1 MPLAAALQRRRYVI
15 NQPQTVT
22 VRGRAGAAKGNL
34 LRLAA
39 NWTAGAIT
47 WSPAGID
54 ERRQCRR
61 DHPIVPASAPVICDP
76 RVPVFTR
83 RHGPAPYRDEDVQQ
97 GLKQHRA
104 REARAKAGA
113 VEPSPRSIKV
123 IHK

>member
-15 NQPQTVT
+15 NQPQTDSA
-22 VRGRAGAAKGNL
+22 RPGRCGQRNL

-83 RHGPAPYRDEDVQQ
+83 RHGPAPYWDEDVQQ